1 MDVVVTACLGVLGL
15 IVGSF
20 LNALVWRLRKKRDW
34 VKERSECTHCHH
46 VLAPKDLIPVVS
58 WVWLKGKCR
67 YCRKKIDDSPLSE
80 LGLGLLFAVSYAFW
94 PYVLQSVGDIA
105 LFVVWL
111 VILAVFVVLCIYDF
125 KWFLLP
131 DKFTYTLIPL
141 AIAFAGLRDIVG
153 GTGFP
158 AACLGAVVCFGLF
171 YVLYQV
177 SKGTWIGG
185 GDVKLAFPL
194 GLLAG
199 SAGGSLA
206 LIFLSS
212 LVGTV
217 YALPFI
223 ARKKRLKNVQ
233 VPYGPF
239 LILAAVLVVLFY
251 DRLYNGLFMTVL
263 FPL

>member
-1 MDVVVTACLGVLGL
+1 MITALLFLYGL
-15 IVGSF
+15 IIGSF
-20 LNALVWRLRKKRDW
+20 LNALVWRLRKKRNW
-34 VKERSECTHCHH
+34 VKERSECVHCHH

-58 WVWLKGKCR
+58 WIWLKGKCR

-80 LGLGLLFAVSYAFW
+80 LGLGILFASSYVFW
-94 PYVLQSVGDIA
+94 PYVLQSEGDIA
-105 LFVVWL
+105 LFILWL
-111 VILAVFVVLCIYDF
+111 IILSLFVVLCIYDF

-131 DKFTYTLIPL
+131 DTFTYSLIPL
-141 AIAFAGLRDIVG
+141 AVGFAALRDVVG

-177 SKGTWIGG
+177 SKGQWIGG
-185 GDVKLAFPL
+185 GDVKIAFSL

-212 LVGTV
+212 FIGTV
-217 YALPFI
+217 YALPLI
-223 ARKKRLKNVQ
+223 VRKKRLKNVQ

-239 LILAAVLVVLFY
+239 LIFATILVVLFY
-251 DRLYNGLFMTVL
+251 DRLYNGLFMTIF